1 MQGLSEE
8 KENRIME
15 VLLSSIKP
23 EHLMLGKL
31 LGLGAAGLVQMAVW
45 TTAMLGALF
54 VLSGFIDVPLDR
66 LAPSPFG
73 VVVALA
79 YFLLG
84 YAFFGTLQAAFGA
97 ITTNQREAN
106 NMTVFIV
113 LPAFAPLWFLQVI
126 FSDPEG
132 TFARTMSFV
141 PFTAPLTSLVR
152 LGLDGMGTLRPA
164 PQPRGAV
171 GERVGR
177 RAPHDAPLQGLP
189 ADVRPAAAGRRPAPH
204 AAGAVR
210 VGRNHPSSPIGEY
223 RMLTR
228 VRRAPAVA
236 PTP

>member
-1 MQGLSEE
+1 
-8 KENRIME
+8 ME

-45 TTAMLGALF
+45 TTAMLGALV
-54 VLSGFIDVPLDR
+54 VLSGFIDVPLDL

-126 FSDPEG
+126 FSNPEG
-132 TFARTMSFV
+132 TLARAMSFV

-152 LGLDGMGTLRPA
+152 LGLDGMSTLDLLLSLGALSVSVWVVVLLTTRLFKAYLLTFGQRPRVGDLLRTLR
-164 PQPRGAV
+164 
-171 GERVGR
+171 GR
-177 RAPHDAPLQGLP
+177 
-189 ADVRPAAAGRRPAPH
+189 
-204 AAGAVR
+204 
-210 VGRNHPSSPIGEY
+210 
-223 RMLTR
+223 
-228 VRRAPAVA
+228 
-236 PTP
+236 